1 MLAGACDYA
10 EAEAEA
16 YAGAAHRSDSKRL
29 AGAGRAVSEY
39 GAYHSGRCKGEEYD
53 YHTVVLLVGGRKRWG
68 LGATRPLSPV
78 ADPSARWQDQSTL
91 TGLTRTHTGT
101 LTVLA
106 DAMGRQEHSSAL
118 LCY

>member
-39 GAYHSGRCKGEEYD
+39 SYHSGRCKGEEYE
-53 YHTVVLLVGGRKRWG
+53 YLTIPSFYSLVEEKGGVSV
-68 LGATRPLSPV
+68 RPDRFRL
-78 ADPSARWQDQSTL
+78 
-91 TGLTRTHTGT
+91 
-101 LTVLA
+101 
-106 DAMGRQEHSSAL
+106 
-118 LCY
+118 